1 MHRRNFLKSSIL
13 ASTACMVPSFLS
25 HTRPAGSLWSSRSG
39 KVLVVIQLSGG
50 NDGLNTVI
58 PYEDAA
64 YYQLRPTLGIP
75 PGEVLKISEL
85 IGFHPALAPLE
96 KLYREGFLSIVNNVG
111 YPNPDRSHFR
121 SMDIWH
127 TASDSSAYWT
137 TGWLGRYLD
146 HACAGKPVYHALEVD
161 DGLSLALKGEHSHG
175 FAMSSAQRIQRAA
188 GHRFLQAIDTHPPSG
203 DHNVAYLYKTLRETR
218 QSAEY
223 LYQQSKVHKSS
234 VAYPDSKFATDL
246 RQIAELMTAD
256 TDTRIYYVSLGGFDT
271 HAGQLNRQARLL
283 KEYAEGV
290 AAFAEDLQ
298 SNGLWED
305 TLVMTFSE
313 FGRRAR
319 QNAGGGTDHGT
330 ANNVFLMGGQLRQ
343 PGFYNPGPV
352 LSNLPDDDLV
362 FDIDFRSIYA
372 AILNRWLEADA
383 AQILQGRF
391 ELVACI

>member
-1 MHRRNFLKSSIL
+1 MHRRNFIKSSVL
-13 ASTACMVPSFLS
+13 ASTACMVPAFLS
-25 HTRPAGSLWSSRSG
+25 HTQPGRNLWGSRSG

-64 YYQLRPTLGIP
+64 YYQLRPTLGIAKN
-75 PGEVLKISEL
+75 EVLKISEL
-85 IGFHPALAPLE
+85 IGLHPALAPLE
-96 KLYREGFLSIVNNVG
+96 KLYREGGVSIVNNVG

-127 TASDSSAYWT
+127 TASNSSAYWN

-146 HACAGKPVYHALEVD
+146 HECAGKPAYHALEVD
-161 DGLSLALKGEHSHG
+161 DGLSLALKGEHRSG

-188 GHRFLQAIDTHPPSG
+188 GQGFLQAIDQAPSTE
-203 DHNVAYLYKTLRETR
+203 DHKVAYLYKTLRETR

-298 SNGLWED
+298 RNRLWED

-343 PGFYNPGPV
+343 TGLYNPGPD
-352 LSNLPDDDLV
+352 LSRLQDDDLM
-362 FDIDFRSIYA
+362 FDIDFRRIYA
-372 AILNRWLEADA
+372 TVLDRWLEADA

-391 ELVACI
+391 ELLGCV

>member
-1 MHRRNFLKSSIL
+1 
-13 ASTACMVPSFLS
+13 MVPAFLS
-25 HTRPAGSLWSSRSG
+25 HTQPGRNLWSSRSG
-39 KVLVVIQLSGG
+39 KVLVVVQLAGG

-58 PYEDAA
+58 PFEDAT
-64 YYQLRPTLGIP
+64 YYQLRPTLGIAKN
-75 PGEVLKISEL
+75 EVLKINEL
-85 IGFHPALAPLE
+85 TGLHPAMAPLE
-96 KLYREGFLSIVNNVG
+96 KLYREGGVSIVNNVG

-127 TASDSSAYWT
+127 TASDSSEYWN

-146 HACAGKPVYHALEVD
+146 HECAGRPAYHALEVD
-161 DGLSLALKGEHSHG
+161 DGLSLALKGEHCSG
-175 FAMSSAQRIQRAA
+175 FAMSNAQRVQRAA
-188 GHRFLQAIDTHPPSG
+188 GQGFLQAIDQAPSTE
-203 DHNVAYLYKTLRETR
+203 DHSATYLYKTLRETR

-223 LYQQSKVHKSS
+223 LYQQSKVHRSA
-234 VAYPDSKFATDL
+234 VQYPDTKFAADL

-256 TDTRIYYVSLGGFDT
+256 TDTQIYYVSLGGFDT

-283 KEYAEGV
+283 REYAEGM

-298 SNGLWED
+298 RNRLWTD

-330 ANNVFLMGGQLRQ
+330 AGNLFMMGGQLKH
-343 PGFYNPGPV
+343 PGLYNPGPD
-352 LSNLPDDDLV
+352 LSRLQDDDLV

-372 AILNRWLEADA
+372 TILERWLDADA
-383 AQILQGRF
+383 VQILRGEF
-391 ELVACI
+391 ELLGLV